1 MKCQRYVSQRLH
13 DRKLTMMYLKAWFL
27 LASTQDEI
35 SGYFY
40 NQDHYQCYCEQ
51 QEWLA
56 IHKPKPDSRVFP
68 TK

>member
-1 MKCQRYVSQRLH
+1 
-13 DRKLTMMYLKAWFL
+13 MYLKAWFL

-40 NQDHYQCYCEQ
+40 NQDHYHCYCEQ

-56 IHKPKPDSRVFP
+56 IHKPSRIPEFFQQNNQ
-68 TK
+68 

>member
-1 MKCQRYVSQRLH
+1 
-13 DRKLTMMYLKAWFL
+13 MYLKAWFL

-40 NQDHYQCYCEQ
+40 NQDHYHCYCEQ

-56 IHKPKPDSRVFP
+56 IHKPKQDSRVFP
-68 TK
+68 TKQSMKYCQAVVVDLI